1 MKGPVEAQQ
10 ASTLK
15 ANVSKLK
22 NRLQKTKCPLA
33 SSSRS
38 PRKNL
43 EMEKQKQA
51 IGQQSAMDL
60 EEEKQEEM
68 CLHIKKRR

>member
-1 MKGPVEAQQ
+1 
-10 ASTLK
+10 LK
-15 ANVSKLK
+15 ANVSELK
-22 NRLQKTKCPLA
+22 DRLQKTKRPLT

-43 EMEKQKQA
+43 EMEKQKQT

-60 EEEKQEEM
+60 EEEN
-68 CLHIKKRR
+68 KKRCLYRSRGKGRWG